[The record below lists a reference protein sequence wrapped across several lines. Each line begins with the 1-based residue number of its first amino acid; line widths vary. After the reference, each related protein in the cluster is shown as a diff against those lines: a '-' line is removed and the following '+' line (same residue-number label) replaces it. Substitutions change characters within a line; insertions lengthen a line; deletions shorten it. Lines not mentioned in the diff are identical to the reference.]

1 MNSNK
6 KETYLKWGRRA
17 AFSLICGL
25 ALLAVCNVVEVV
37 LIAKDLVG
45 SGIEREVLSEMI
57 AIMPIMLEALEFLH
71 GVSIGGR
78 FDIRFVIAAMLLMLW
93 YCLCTLFNSTLSGLF
108 CDAIVLRAQTVLSVS
123 LTYAVAI
130 FTALICAILHRK
142 KFIRYAVL
150 SIAIVWTLFLC
161 ADLGKICVNCQ
172 CGRPL

>member
-6 KETYLKWGRRA
+6 KEAYLNWGRCA

-78 FDIRFVIAAMLLMLW
+78 FDIRFVIAAMLSMLW

-123 LTYAVAI
+123 LTYAAVI
-130 FTALICAILHRK
+130 FTALICVVLHRK
-142 KFIRYAVL
+142 KFTRYAVF
-150 SIAIVWTLFLC
+150 SIAIVWALFLC
-161 ADLGKICVNCQ
+161 AGCVIK
-172 CGRPL
+172 